1 MQEINI
7 IGIGYVGFTLALH
20 MSLQKVRVYATDNN
34 DKTINSLKNGISH
47 IHESTIKESL
57 KESLLLNNISFSNHI
72 EKDTGNYVIAIS
84 YYPNQQKQFL
94 NAITDLFP
102 ASRSNYIKPLIMIRG
117 TIPAGYIS
125 EYLVPGLES
134 HFKGALDEVFYLV
147 SAPERSL
154 SGNAI
159 EELSELPQIIGGSEL
174 SLSKAKKV
182 FKYADIEVISMP
194 SYEASELVKSF
205 TNYARLVQFNLANYL
220 SVLASIANVNENTL
234 FNAIKHNYPRMD
246 FLNSPGNGVG
256 GFCLPK
262 DSLVLHDSLSGNK
275 DISVYESI
283 KTFPLQQY
291 KLNEDIIK
299 YHGDQVASLLHAES
313 KVLALGIAFK
323 GEPETDDIRDS
334 VGIKIIDNIINKGFN
349 LDVYDIS
356 IDRMSILDLGYNVFK
371 SDSLDNYNVILILNN
386 NKKYIEFLNTLNANS
401 SDSMQKFIL
410 YDPWRIL
417 ASDDQSAIIGQYQFN
432 L

>member
-20 MSLQKVRVYATDNN
+20 MSLQKVRVYSTDNN
-34 DKTINSLKNGISH
+34 DEIIKSLKNGRSH
-47 IHESTIKESL
+47 IHESSIQKSL
-57 KESLLLNNISFSNHI
+57 DKSLSLNNISFSDGI
-72 EKDTGNYVIAIS
+72 EKDTGNYVIALS
-84 YYPNQQKQFL
+84 YYPNHQKEFL
-94 NAITDLFP
+94 ESITNLFP
-102 ASRSNYIKPLIMIRG
+102 SDRSKEIKPLIMIRG
-117 TIPAGYIS
+117 TIPSGYIR
-125 EYLVPGLES
+125 EYLVSGLEN
-134 HFKGALDEVFYLV
+134 HFNGKLDEEFYLV

-159 EELSELPQIIGGSEL
+159 EELSSLPQIIGGTKP
-174 SLSKAKKV
+174 SLSKAKEV
-182 FKYADIEVISMP
+182 FSYADIEVIQMP

-220 SVLASIANVNENTL
+220 AVLAKIENVNENVL

-262 DSLVLHDSLSGNK
+262 DSLVLQDSLSAKKNI
-275 DISVYESI
+275 DIYKSI
-283 KTFPLQQY
+283 GTFPLQQFN
-291 KLNEDIIK
+291 LNEDIIK
-299 YHGDQVASLLHAES
+299 YHGDQIAALIEHDM

-334 VGIKIIDNIINKGFN
+334 VGVKIINNIRSKCAN
-349 LDVYDIS
+349 LDIFDFSVS
-356 IDRMSILDLGYNVFK
+356 KNVILDLGYDLFD
-371 SDSLDNYNVILILNN
+371 SDSLDGYDAILILNN
-386 NKKYIEFLNTLNANS
+386 NRRYVEFLNKLNSEDN
-401 SDSMQKFIL
+401 QKEYIL
-410 YDPWRIL
+410 YDPWRML
-417 ASDDQSAIIGQYQFN
+417 VLEDQDTLMKSYQFK